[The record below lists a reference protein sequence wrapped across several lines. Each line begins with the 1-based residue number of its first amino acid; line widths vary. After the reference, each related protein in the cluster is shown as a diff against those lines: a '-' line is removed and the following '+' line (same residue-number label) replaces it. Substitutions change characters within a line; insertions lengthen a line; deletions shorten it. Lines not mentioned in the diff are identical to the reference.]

1 MESSI
6 FKKAF
11 EAYERGDYKTAEI
24 ALYSL
29 KDHLKTLKKNSKH
42 KNNLYAK
49 KDNLQVNGDGLNLEI
64 TDLQTERDSLLE
76 DKNSVW
82 EEINSIK
89 SSIEEEYDTVNKYR
103 GKKDEFLAWRTRNA
117 HWSNGWYGGGGKKIP
132 KNSIIWRSDG
142 ELDGYFNKMNNA
154 KENIAQLKSE
164 RTNAFERL
172 NNIRDAIGEKNDEIR
187 KVRDEIRKKRNKKG
201 NTKKPHPY
209 VKTKKDKNEIKDL
222 ENLIR
227 KIEQKIP
234 S

>member
-24 ALYSL
+24 ALYAL
-29 KDHLKTLKKNSKH
+29 KDRLKTLKNCFEYKT
-42 KNNLYAK
+42 NLYEE
-49 KDNLQVNGDGLNLEI
+49 KDSLQVNK
-64 TDLQTERDSLLE
+64 DSLQAYRDNVLE
-76 DKNSVW
+76 DKNSIW
-82 EEINSIK
+82 EEINSIE
-89 SSIEEEYDTVNKYR
+89 SSIEEEYDTFNTYR
-103 GKKDEFLAWRTRNA
+103 GKKDEFLEWRTRNA

-132 KNSIIWRSDG
+132 KNSMIWRSDG

-164 RTNAFERL
+164 KNNAFERL
-172 NNIRDAIGEKNDEIR
+172 NNIRDAIGEKNDEIG
-187 KVRDEIRKKRNKKG
+187 KVHIEICEKG
-201 NTKKPHPY
+201 NEIGKIKKICSY
-209 VKTKKDKNEIKDL
+209 VKTKKGKDEIKKL
-222 ENLIR
+222 QNLIR